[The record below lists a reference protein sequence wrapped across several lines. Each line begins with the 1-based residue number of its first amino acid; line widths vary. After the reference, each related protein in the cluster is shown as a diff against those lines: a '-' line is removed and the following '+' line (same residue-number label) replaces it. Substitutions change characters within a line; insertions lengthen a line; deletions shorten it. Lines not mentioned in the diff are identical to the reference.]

1 MTAPQIAPISFDAFG
16 AAAASGLS
24 VDVIRRAARSGDL
37 PTHFPE
43 VDGRQVAK
51 PLILADDLR
60 AWVERG
66 KTERTH

>member
-1 MTAPQIAPISFDAFG
+1 MMAPQIAPVAFDAFG

-24 VDVIRRAARSGDL
+24 VDVIRRAVRSGDL
-37 PTHFPE
+37 PSHYPE

-51 PLILADDLR
+51 PLVLADDLR